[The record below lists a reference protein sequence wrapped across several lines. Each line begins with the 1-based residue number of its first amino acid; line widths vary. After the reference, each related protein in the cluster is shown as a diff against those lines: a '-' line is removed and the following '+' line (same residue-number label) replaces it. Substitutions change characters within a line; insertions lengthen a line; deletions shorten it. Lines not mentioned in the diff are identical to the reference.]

1 MIIKFNRTCSLS
13 GCSLFHFTF
22 ITESDFAKLRR
33 AMLKA
38 VCFGIKGMKCTPW
51 ESSHWFCDGLSRYS
65 ALQRAGLED
74 PSSAVRERPGRPP
87 DPEDSLGNSCP
98 WLLASGHSPLSCPP
112 FSGWTQSWV
121 PDHIVWSCGHSA
133 CGRLHSSHGDGH
145 VGQKGNDAGCTA
157 QSQAPPPLP
166 LWSFLVPFL
175 SRVRARCDRPPPSPW
190 VFMALVLPF
199 SGVVY
204 ARLLSLSLSGSPWK
218 VGPMSP
224 SSCCLW
230 QFLASACPL
239 RCSSESLIHLPWVE
253 ASMLHQEFSN
263 ISSFNFNNSSVV
275 LGYPAFCRM
284 RNKHPRIV
292 GVIGTWQDQKLVNPL
307 LLSLKRSRGWK
318 SAGWGIRK
326 FLISAVSVMIG
337 MLFHFSGLCFF
348 IYKVGVMILLA
359 LYHRLWWTGGTVHV
373 KALQTRKKHTQVF
386 VWWLVATD

>member
-157 QSQAPPPLP
+157 RPRPPRPCHSDPFWSPSCPEWELDVIGLP
-166 LWSFLVPFL
+166 L
-175 SRVRARCDRPPPSPW
+175 
-190 VFMALVLPF
+190 
-199 SGVVY
+199 
-204 ARLLSLSLSGSPWK
+204 LLESSW
-218 VGPMSP
+218 P
-224 SSCCLW
+224 SSCL
-230 QFLASACPL
+230 
-239 RCSSESLIHLPWVE
+239 
-253 ASMLHQEFSN
+253 
-263 ISSFNFNNSSVV
+263 SVV
-275 LGYPAFCRM
+275 LFMLICCLFPCLGAPERLAPCPPHLAVSD
-284 RNKHPRIV
+284 NS
-292 GVIGTWQDQKLVNPL
+292 WL
-307 LLSLKRSRGWK
+307 LLVL
-318 SAGWGIRK
+318 
-326 FLISAVSVMIG
+326 
-337 MLFHFSGLCFF
+337 
-348 IYKVGVMILLA
+348 
-359 LYHRLWWTGGTVHV
+359 
-373 KALQTRKKHTQVF
+373 
-386 VWWLVATD
+386 